1 MNVQQVEE
9 LKRIILHHVTPEEH
23 GDRALQLLKTIEQ
36 RRCSSFPGPSAG
48 RLLYQCLLRL
58 L

>member
-23 GDRALQLLKTIEQ
+23 RDRALHLLKTIEQ
-36 RRCSSFPGPSAG
+36 LRCSAFPGPSAG

>member
-1 MNVQQVEE
+1 MNAQQVEE

-23 GDRALQLLKTIEQ
+23 RDRALHLLKTIEQ
-36 RRCSSFPGPSAG
+36 RRCNSFPGPSAA
-48 RLLYQCLLRL
+48 RPMYECLLRL